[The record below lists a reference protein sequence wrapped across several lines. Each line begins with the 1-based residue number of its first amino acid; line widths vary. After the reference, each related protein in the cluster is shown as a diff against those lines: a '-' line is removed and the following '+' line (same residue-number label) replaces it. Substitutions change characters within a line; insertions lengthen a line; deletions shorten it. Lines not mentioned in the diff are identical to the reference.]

1 MAAQVLPF
9 PAYRRQRF
17 VSKQANRMACLSYE
31 AAENHLQHQLRVQ
44 ADAMA
49 RKGITPALIEQQQCR
64 LERAIRA
71 ELWRLILCPGDQA

>member
-9 PAYRRQRF
+9 PAYRRKRF
-17 VSKQANRMACLSYE
+17 VAKQATRMSCLSCD
-31 AAENHLQHQLRVQ
+31 AAQNHLQHQLRVQ

-49 RKGITPALIEQQQCR
+49 RKGISPELITEQQRR

-71 ELWRLILCPGDQA
+71 ELWRLVQCPGDQV